1 MIKRFSAVLLALT
14 ITVGA
19 FAGCSKDK
27 DSSSSKSDSSASS
40 SASSE
45 IAGPTAEDD
54 TETVPEPSLTIDGE
68 AVDTTDFVM
77 CTVDGFDVSFDQFRY
92 YYYYTLATLS
102 QTYGTTIED
111 IKNTENGL
119 ETFMDNVLT
128 SIKQDYVSDKLAKE
142 NDITLDDEDYKVI
155 DEQIETA
162 KSNYESEE
170 AYQQALKS
178 SYLTEDLYRSM
189 LERAQL
195 YSKVYDTLFSNDGKY
210 ATSREDFKKLVQ
222 DTDEFCH
229 EIHVMIPYYSQ
240 VELDDSSAEGYD
252 DMTLSQKSSVKSAA
266 YEALDDDGKA
276 SAKEAAKAVA
286 EDVLKKAN
294 GGEDFE
300 KLIEEYGWDIGLED
314 PSIGYYIE
322 KNSTG
327 GYPDEL
333 IEEGFKLKVDGISD
347 KLVENSTYGYFI
359 VKRLA
364 PDMDYVEENIDDMI
378 ASYDQPAITKIFE
391 EQMES
396 MTVTYCDSWD
406 KLDMDSIT

>member
-1 MIKRFSAVLLALT
+1 MIKRFSAILLALT
-14 ITVGA
+14 IAVAA
-19 FAGCSKDK
+19 FAGCSQDK
-27 DSSSSKSDSSASS
+27 ENSSSKTDSSSS

-45 IAGPTAEDD
+45 IAGPTVEDE
-54 TETVPEPSLTIDGE
+54 TENVPEASLTIDGE
-68 AVDTTDFVM
+68 TIDTTDFVM
-77 CTVDGFDVSFDQFRY
+77 CTVDGFDVSFDEFRY
-92 YYYYTLATLS
+92 YYYYNLTILS
-102 QTYGTTIED
+102 QTYGTTLED
-111 IKNTENGL
+111 IKNTENGW
-119 ETFMDNVLT
+119 ETFLDNILT
-128 SIKQDYVSDKLAKE
+128 SIKQDYVSDKLAQE
-142 NDITLDDEDYKVI
+142 NDIVLDDDDYKII

-170 AYQQALKS
+170 DYQEALKS
-178 SYLTEDLYRSM
+178 SYLTEELYYSM

-210 ATSREDFKKLVQ
+210 ATSREDFKKLIQ

-240 VELDDSSAEGYD
+240 VDLDDSTADGYD

-266 YEALDDDGKA
+266 YEALDEDGKA
-276 SAKEAAKAVA
+276 DAKEAAKAVA
-286 EDVLKKAN
+286 EDVLEKAK

-322 KNSTG
+322 KDSTG

-333 IEEGFKLKVDGISD
+333 IEEGFNLKVDAISD
-347 KLVENSTYGYFI
+347 QLVENSTYGYFI
-359 VKRLA
+359 VKRIA
-364 PDMDYVEENIDDMI
+364 PDMDYVEENIDEMI
-378 ASYDQPAITKIFE
+378 ASYDQPAISKIFE

-396 MTVTYCDSWD
+396 MTVTYCDEWD
-406 KLDMDSIT
+406 KLDIDSIT

>member
-1 MIKRFSAVLLALT
+1 MIKRISAILLALT
-14 ITVGA
+14 ITVSA

-27 DSSSSKSDSSASS
+27 ESSSSKKDSSSS

-45 IAGPTAEDD
+45 VAGPSAEDD
-54 TETVPEPSLTIDGE
+54 TDTVPEPSLTIDGE
-68 AVDTTDFVM
+68 KIDTTDFVM
-77 CTVDGFDVSFDQFRY
+77 CTVDGFDIKFDQFRY
-92 YYYYTLATLS
+92 YYYYTLTTLS
-102 QTYGTTIED
+102 QTYGTTLED
-111 IKNTENGL
+111 IKNTENGY
-119 ETFMDNVLT
+119 ETFMDNILT
-128 SIKQDYVSDKLAKE
+128 SIKQDHVSEKLAKE
-142 NDITLDDEDYKVI
+142 NDIALDDEDYKVI

-189 LERAQL
+189 LEKAQL

-210 ATSREDFKKLVQ
+210 ATKKEDFRKLIQ
-222 DTDEFCH
+222 DTDEFCR

-252 DMTLSQKSSVKSAA
+252 DMTLSQKSAVKSSA
-266 YEALDDDGKA
+266 YEALDDAGKEE
-276 SAKEAAKAVA
+276 AKKAAKAVA

-294 GGEDFE
+294 GGEDFK

-322 KNSTG
+322 KDSVG
-327 GYPDEL
+327 GYPEEL
-333 IEEGFKLKVDGISD
+333 IKEGFKLKVDGISD
-347 KLVENSTYGYFI
+347 KLVENTTYGYFI

-378 ASYDQPAITKIFE
+378 ASYDQPAISKVFE

-396 MTVTYCDSWD
+396 MTVTYCDEWD
-406 KLDMDSIT
+406 KLDIDSIT

>member
-1 MIKRFSAVLLALT
+1 MIKKISAILLALT
-14 ITVGA
+14 ITVTA
-19 FAGCSKDK
+19 FSGCSKDK
-27 DSSSSKSDSSASS
+27 ESSSSKKDSSSS

-45 IAGPTAEDD
+45 VAGPSAEDSTD
-54 TETVPEPSLTIDGE
+54 TVPEPSLTIDGE
-68 AVDTTDFVM
+68 KIDTADFVM
-77 CTVDGFDVSFDQFRY
+77 CTVDGFDIKFDQFRY
-92 YYYYTLATLS
+92 YYYYTLTTLS
-102 QTYGTTIED
+102 QTYGTTLED
-111 IKNTENGL
+111 IKNTENGK
-119 ETFMDNVLT
+119 ETFMDNIIT
-128 SIKQDYVSDKLAKE
+128 SIKQDYVSEKLAKE
-142 NDITLDDEDYKVI
+142 NNIALDEEDYKVI

-189 LERAQL
+189 LEKAQL

-210 ATSREDFKKLVQ
+210 ATKKEDFRKLIQ

-252 DMTLSQKSSVKSAA
+252 DMTLSQKSSVKSSA
-266 YEALDDDGKA
+266 YEALDDAGKEE
-276 SAKEAAKAVA
+276 AKKAAKAVA
-286 EDVLKKAN
+286 EDVLNKAK
-294 GGEDFE
+294 GGEDFT

-322 KNSTG
+322 KDSIG
-327 GYPDEL
+327 GYPEEL
-333 IEEGFKLKVDGISD
+333 IKEGFNLKVDGISD
-347 KLVENSTYGYFI
+347 KLVENTTYGYFI

-378 ASYDQPAITKIFE
+378 ASYDQPAISKIFE

-396 MTVTYCDSWD
+396 MTVTYCDEWD
-406 KLDMDSIT
+406 KLDIDSIT